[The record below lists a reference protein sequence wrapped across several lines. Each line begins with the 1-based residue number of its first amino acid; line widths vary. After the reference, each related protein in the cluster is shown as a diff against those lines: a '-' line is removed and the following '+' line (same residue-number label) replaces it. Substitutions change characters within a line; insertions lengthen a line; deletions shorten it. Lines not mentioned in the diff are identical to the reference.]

1 MDWFGQYI
9 WKSAGFKPQNYC
21 FYWDAFVKQGHT
33 DDIVEIC
40 FEINRVVFM
49 KGNVGFLYGLYPVKC
64 IDGNRIIFV
73 VISQYKPS
81 VIILFDEVWMD
92 YSVMLFSLETAI
104 MNMERLMMYGHVNH
118 F

>member
-1 MDWFGQYI
+1 
-9 WKSAGFKPQNYC
+9 
-21 FYWDAFVKQGHT
+21 
-33 DDIVEIC
+33 
-40 FEINRVVFM
+40 M